1 MAAPDELTA
10 DAAPAAATVVPES
23 GMTVVR
29 RRYPGRWI
37 AAIIVLLICGRFLW
51 SVMTNDRFGWDVVGA
66 YLYNASI
73 LNGLAITV
81 GLTVISMVI
90 GIVFGIVL
98 AVMRL
103 SRNPVVQGAAL
114 SYVFFFRGTPLLVQL
129 LFWYNMTA
137 LYPVITFGLP
147 WVALDANHLI
157 TPITAAILGLG
168 LNEAAYMS
176 EITRGG
182 IMSVGH
188 GQSEA
193 AGALGMQKL
202 QTMRRVVLPQ
212 AMRVIVPPTGNEVI
226 NMLKNSALVSV
237 MAVPDLLYSAQIIY
251 SRTFET
257 IPLLIVASIWYLVVT
272 AVLGVAQYYIERW
285 YARGNA
291 ELPPTPV
298 QWIKRKLRNPRAPQ
312 RREQL

>member
-1 MAAPDELTA
+1 MSGSDQSEA
-10 DAAPAAATVVPES
+10 DPAHVTEAVVSQTETTVI
-23 GMTVVR
+23 R
-29 RRYPGRWI
+29 KRYPGRWI

-51 SVMTNDRFGWDVVGA
+51 SVMTNERFGWDVVGS

-90 GIVFGIVL
+90 GILLGTVL

-114 SYVFFFRGTPLLVQL
+114 SYVFLFRGTPLLVQL

-137 LYPVITFGLP
+137 LYPTITFGLP
-147 WVALDANHLI
+147 WIALDANYLI

-272 AVLGVAQYYIERW
+272 AVLGVGQYYIERR
-285 YARGNA
+285 YARGNT
-291 ELPPTPV
+291 ELPPTPL
-298 QWIKRKLRNPRAPQ
+298 QWIKDKLRNPRAPQ